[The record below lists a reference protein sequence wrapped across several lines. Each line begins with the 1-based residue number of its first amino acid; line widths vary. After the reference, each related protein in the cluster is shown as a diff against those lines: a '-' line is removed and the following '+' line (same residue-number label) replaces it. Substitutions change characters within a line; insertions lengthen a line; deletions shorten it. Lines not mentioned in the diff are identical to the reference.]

1 MAGGGRL
8 NEVGPYHCQHH
19 HVDGHDDDDG
29 QQVWCWCW
37 WWW

>member
-19 HVDGHDDDDG
+19 HVDGHDDDGDLHLYS
-29 QQVWCWCW
+29 
-37 WWW
+37 